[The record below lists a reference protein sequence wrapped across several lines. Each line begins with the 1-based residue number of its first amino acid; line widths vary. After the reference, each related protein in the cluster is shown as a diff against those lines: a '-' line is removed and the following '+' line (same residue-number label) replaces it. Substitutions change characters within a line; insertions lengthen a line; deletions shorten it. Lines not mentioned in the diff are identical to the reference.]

1 MLVCSHRGRWELVAS
16 VWTDSSLHLLRFSL
30 VAVSISGNL
39 FLKLRREFMFMFVF
53 FLSVNM
59 VIFDPGQI
67 EIEVNTPRESKRWEI
82 TVEALMIEMKSRG
95 N

>member
-1 MLVCSHRGRWELVAS
+1 
-16 VWTDSSLHLLRFSL
+16 
-30 VAVSISGNL
+30 
-39 FLKLRREFMFMFVF
+39 MFMFVF

-59 VIFDPGQI
+59 VIFEPGQI